1 MSDQNLN
8 PENENLTADDFIPI
22 EYQIDIPNWENV
34 YKNDIEKRLYD
45 LAADHNDITGAA
57 VALTEQAKDATP
69 HMMEARVLIYCRP
82 ENIVG
87 REKAD
92 TVEGALNGA
101 LKAAERQVWEKRK
114 KLGQPW
120 KRADL
125 PGAPGSNTDV
135 KT

>member
-1 MSDQNLN
+1 MSDQNPN
-8 PENENLTADDFIPI
+8 SKNENLTAYDFIPI

-34 YKNDIEKRLYD
+34 YKNDIEKRLYE
-45 LAADHNDITGAA
+45 LSADHSDITGAA
-57 VALTEQAKDATP
+57 VALTEQAKDNTP
-69 HMMEARVLIYCRP
+69 HIIEARVLIYCRP

-125 PGAPGSNTDV
+125 PGAPGSNTEP